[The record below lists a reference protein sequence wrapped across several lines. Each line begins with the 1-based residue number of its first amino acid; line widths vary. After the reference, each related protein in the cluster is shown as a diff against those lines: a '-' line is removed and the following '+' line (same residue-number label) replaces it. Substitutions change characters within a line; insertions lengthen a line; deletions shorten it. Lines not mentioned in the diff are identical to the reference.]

1 MNGISDHPSPNFGP
15 RRGGARPDM
24 VVLHYTG
31 METCAVAVA
40 RLCDPTAE
48 VSAHYLIADDGNV
61 LRLVDEAARAWHAG
75 VAAWGGVADVNSRS
89 IGIEIANPG
98 HELGYPP
105 FAERQIA
112 ALETLLADV
121 LARHAIPPER
131 VVGHACVAPERKR
144 DPGEKFDWRRLA
156 LRGLSVWQDPPS
168 GSDASAPDA
177 ARFQAAARRF
187 GYRVPQSGDWCA
199 ETRQVWGVFA
209 MRFMP
214 GAVDAPQASAIAH
227 LEALAERW
235 PCREEA

>member
-1 MNGISDHPSPNFGP
+1 MNGISDHPSPNLGP
-15 RRGGARPDM
+15 RRSGARPDM

-31 METCAVAVA
+31 METCAAALA

-48 VSAHYLIADDGNV
+48 VSAHYLIAEDGNV

-112 ALETLLADV
+112 ALETLLADI

-131 VVGHACVAPERKR
+131 VVGHACVAPTRKR

-156 LRGLSVWQDPPS
+156 RRGLSVWQDPPAA
-168 GSDASAPDA
+168 GDAGAPDA

-187 GYRVPQSGDWCA
+187 GYCVPQSGDWCA
-199 ETRQVWGVFA
+199 ETRQVWGAFA

-214 GAVDAPQASAIAH
+214 GAVDAPQTGGIAH